1 MTKVKIWHNPR
12 CTKSREGLEYLRAK
26 HIDVEIIDYMKRGIN
41 AAELANAIA
50 KSSQPLEEFIR
61 TNERDFKLLGLEI
74 EALTPESFAEIAA
87 KHPRLLQRPIVVS
100 DTKAVIGRPIERIQE
115 VL

>member
-41 AAELANAIA
+41 AAELANAVDDHRNPG
-50 KSSQPLEEFIR
+50 SSHWQR
-61 TNERDFKLLGLEI
+61 T
-74 EALTPESFAEIAA
+74 
-87 KHPRLLQRPIVVS
+87 HQ
-100 DTKAVIGRPIERIQE
+100 
-115 VL
+115 